1 MPRNTQTA
9 FGEFRFDPVNECVW
23 RGSQAIALRPK
34 AFGVLKYLLE
44 RPGQLV
50 VKQELLD
57 AVWTGTFVGDAV
69 LKDSVRQLREA
80 LGDDAASPRY
90 IETAHRRGYRFIADL
105 RSDTAMRTLVAEPGG
120 NALAF
125 DTPPASVTSETSR
138 VLGRDVSLN
147 RLREC
152 LAHALRGERQL
163 VFVTGEPG
171 IGKTALVESFL
182 ERITATRSVLTARGQ
197 CLEHYGAGEAYLPV
211 LDALTRV
218 CRSNDGARIVDL
230 LRHHAPTW
238 LTQMPSLVPT
248 EERESL
254 RRDTLGATRE
264 RMLREIAD
272 ALDALTSD
280 TPLVLVLE
288 DLHWSDYSTLD
299 LISYVARRR
308 EPARLL
314 LIGTYRPVD
323 VILSEH
329 PLKGVKRE
337 LQAHGLCREL
347 PLEYLSEQI
356 VAEYL
361 SMRFPG
367 QEFPALLARMIHRR
381 TEGNPLFM
389 LNVVNYL
396 QDQQVIVKR
405 DGRWRLSGSLADVER
420 GVPENIRQLIEKQ
433 IERLDPDEQRVLE
446 GASVVGMECST
457 VAIAAG
463 LDADPAWVEAR
474 CEELVRRHHFLLPAR
489 LVELPDG
496 TITPRYQ
503 FVHVLYLEVPYARI
517 PALRRAGIHR
527 RISQAGEAIY
537 GDRVSEIAAE
547 LAMHFEQARVWP
559 RAAAYLLMATE
570 NATQRFAHHDAAA
583 LARRGLDAL
592 TNLPRDPERDKQ
604 ELALLLLL
612 GSSLMAVNSLAD
624 PEAEAIYLRA
634 RELSPCASAEQFS
647 IVWSLGL
654 LSYFRADMP
663 HALGLADQLLE
674 LATALQDPALI
685 MEAHRALGVVQ
696 VETGEFDAALKHL
709 DETATLYRATRQH
722 PHILRTAYDTFV
734 VSEVYAARALWSQ
747 GFPDQA
753 LRRANEGLRVAEQ
766 HPHAESRVIAA
777 YCVSHLHQLRREPA
791 AARDLAERLIAVAEE
806 YGLELWKSFGVICRG
821 WSMAEQGDIDAGIEQ
836 MRRGLTFSETTGAK
850 LWRPHWQGLL
860 AAALAKAG
868 QLDEAL
874 TMIAEAIA
882 ASHTAGER
890 YSQPELYRIKGD
902 VLIAKGG
909 DPREAVA
916 CFDEALTIARRQ
928 RSNAWELRVLTSM
941 ARLAST
947 PREHTR
953 VRKMMHDVL
962 GRFTEGLDTAD
973 VTEARALI
981 GGGINHPAR
990 L

>member
-1 MPRNTQTA
+1 MSRNTQTA

-105 RSDTAMRTLVAEPGG
+105 RPDTAMRTLEAEPGDD
-120 NALAF
+120 ALAF
-125 DTPPASVTSETSR
+125 DTPSASVTSETSR

-152 LAHALRGERQL
+152 LAHALRGGRQL

-238 LTQMPSLVPT
+238 LSQMPSLVPAG
-248 EERESL
+248 ERESL

-367 QEFPALLARMIHRR
+367 QEFPALLARLIHRR

-396 QDQQVIVKR
+396 QDQQVIVER
-405 DGRWRLSGSLADVER
+405 DGRWQLSGSLADVER

-517 PALRRAGIHR
+517 PALRRAEIHR

-592 TNLPRDPERDKQ
+592 ANLPRDPERDKQ

-612 GSSLMAVNSLAD
+612 GSSLMAVDSLAD
-624 PEAEAIYLRA
+624 SEAEAIYLRA

-663 HALGLADQLLE
+663 RALGLAEQLLE
-674 LATALQDPALI
+674 LATALQNSALI

-696 VETGEFDAALKHL
+696 VETAEFDAGLKHL
-709 DETATLYRATRQH
+709 EESDRLYRATRQH

-734 VSEVYAARALWSQ
+734 VSQVYAARALWSQ

-753 LRRANEGLRVAEQ
+753 LRRAKDGLQAAEQ
-766 HPHAESRVIAA
+766 HSHAESRVIAT
-777 YCVSHLHQLRREPA
+777 YCVSHLHQLRREPTA
-791 AARDLAERLIAVAEE
+791 TRDLAERLIAVAEE

-821 WSMAEQGDIDAGIEQ
+821 WSMADQGDIDAGIEQ

-874 TMIAEAIA
+874 VVIGVAIA
-882 ASHTAGER
+882 ASHTTGER

-916 CFDEALTIARRQ
+916 CLDEALTIARRQ

-962 GRFTEGLDTAD
+962 GRFSEGLDTTD